1 MNFDSIK
8 ERILEFLKSE
18 NKSSAHF
25 AQEIGVQPS
34 AISHIISGR
43 NKPSLDFIIKM
54 INRYPSLS
62 IEWLIFGKGSMYVDK
77 LQNELF
83 SKDGESKIKH
93 EDVLSSDR
101 HEDHFIMEES
111 IDNENNGDK
120 NQTSAKTIKN
130 KKKAARIVVFYDDST
145 FTEHFPGGE

>member
-1 MNFDSIK
+1 MDIDKIK

-43 NKPSLDFIIKM
+43 NKPSLDFVMKM
-54 INRYPSLS
+54 INKYPFLS
-62 IEWLIFGKGSMYVDK
+62 SEWLLFGKGSMYPDK
-77 LQNELF
+77 YQNGLF
-83 SKDGESKIKH
+83 SAGTQSDNRDS
-93 EDVLSSDR
+93 DVLSSVKQD
-101 HEDHFIMEES
+101 DTIT
-111 IDNENNGDK
+111 IENVTGNKTGIK
-120 NQTSAKTIKN
+120 TPVSANTLKN
-130 KKKAARIVVFYDDST
+130 KKKAARIVVFYDDDT

>member
-1 MNFDSIK
+1 MDVDNIK

-43 NKPSLDFIIKM
+43 NKPSLDFVIKM

-62 IEWLIFGKGSMYVDK
+62 IEWLLLGKGSMHPDK
-77 LQNELF
+77 LQTELLF
-83 SKDGESKIKH
+83 EELESDNRDKDLISPARHDNALKVESV
-93 EDVLSSDR
+93 DSDKS
-101 HEDHFIMEES
+101 D
-111 IDNENNGDK
+111 DK
-120 NQTSAKTIKN
+120 NPESPKPLKN
-130 KKKAARIVVFYDDST
+130 RGKAARIIVFYNDNT